1 MRPIV
6 IMRGMSTSSMAATA
20 TATSIRAIVISSGA
34 LEADSS
40 LIF

>member
-6 IMRGMSTSSMAATA
+6 IMRGMSTSSMATTA
-20 TATSIRAIVISSGA
+20 TTMRAIVILSGA